1 MRVSR
6 IAVICIYVVLGI
18 ECGGANSQSGGV
30 SSPEKSSAPI
40 WHPRVAGDLVGVLA
54 STAETFHVPVV
65 AELAQPYPL
74 SLDLPAGSDTL
85 AAYMDSVV
93 KQTPGYSW
101 QKKNGAVWIY
111 NRKLLMASANFLNR
125 RIEKFMM
132 PRNFAEL
139 KKLLPV
145 YISVAEGRGGGVTA
159 GGGTPE
165 EERIILSP
173 GVLRDATVREILFHV
188 AKQTPELFSLV
199 IFPSDNPQPKDE
211 PEAFATWRLV
221 AVSSL
226 ALNPLHMKSYPG
238 KKGD

>member
-1 MRVSR
+1 MWFWGLSV
-6 IAVICIYVVLGI
+6 
-18 ECGGANSQSGGV
+18 GGANSQSGGV
-30 SSPEKSSAPI
+30 SSPEKSSAPSAPI
-40 WHPRVAGDLVGVLA
+40 QHARVSGDLVGVLT
-54 STAETFHVPVV
+54 STAKTFHVPIV

-74 SLDLPAGSDTL
+74 SLDVPAGSDTL
-85 AAYMDSVV
+85 TAYMDLVV
-93 KQTPGYSW
+93 KQSPGYSW
-101 QKKNGAVWIY
+101 QNANGAVWIY
-111 NRKLLMASANFLNR
+111 NRKLLMARADFLER

-165 EERIILSP
+165 EERISLSP
-173 GVLRDATVREILFHV
+173 EVIRDATVREILFHV

-199 IFPSDNPQPKDE
+199 IFPNDNPQPKDE

-221 AVSSL
+221 TVSSL
-226 ALNPLHMKSYPG
+226 TLNPLHMKSYPVPAQSG
-238 KKGD
+238 RKKVR